1 MSKQP
6 KEVPVPLRATR
17 RQADAI
23 DEWAERAGLSRS
35 AAWRYLAAKGLDLE
49 RRASTTA
56 TVIETTAA

>member
-6 KEVPVPLRATR
+6 KDVPVALRAPR

-35 AAWRYLAAKGLDLE
+35 AAWRYLAVKGLDAE
-49 RRASTTA
+49 RRASTT
-56 TVIETTAA
+56 VNETTAA